1 MQPFIYYRGV
11 YMIDCH
17 VHISLNGI
25 DFKKSREDLM
35 KDTRKHIKNVLLE
48 YKNRNITVLRDGGDN
63 LGISYIARDIA
74 KEEGI
79 TLKTPLHAVYKKG
92 YYGNFLGKG
101 VKDIDEFKNL
111 FKELKNKKID
121 HLKIIISGIVS
132 FDEYKN
138 VGDIGFKY
146 SELDYIV
153 KLAKDNNLPVM
164 AHVNSVKGIDMA
176 IRCGVDTIEHGYFII
191 KEQLQAIKEKDIIW
205 VPTLSPLGNVLDA
218 KDKKFIKNIN
228 VIERTYNEHL
238 NMVKEAYDLNVK
250 MAIGSDS
257 GCYGVF
263 HGQGLLDEINHFCK
277 SEIKRDDVI
286 KMNIDNGKIVC
297 GL

>member
-1 MQPFIYYRGV
+1 
-11 YMIDCH
+11 MIDCH

-35 KDTRKHIKNVLLE
+35 KDTNEYIRKVILE
-48 YKNRNITVLRDGGDN
+48 YKKRNITVLRDGGDN

-79 TLKTPLHAVYKKG
+79 ILKTPLYAIYKKG
-92 YYGNFLGKG
+92 YYGSFLGKG
-101 VKDIDEFKNL
+101 ISGIADFKEL
-111 FKELKNKKID
+111 FKELKDKKID
-121 HLKIIISGIVS
+121 HLKILISGVVS
-132 FDEYKN
+132 FDEYKK
-138 VGDIGFKY
+138 VGNIGFKY
-146 SELDYIV
+146 SELDYMV
-153 KLAKDNNLPVM
+153 KLAKDNELQIM
-164 AHVNSVKGIDMA
+164 AHVNSVEGIDMA
-176 IRCGVDTIEHGYFII
+176 INCGVNTIEHGYFIT
-191 KEQLQAIKEKDIIW
+191 KEQLQIIKEKNIIW
-205 VPTLSPLGNVLDA
+205 VPTLSPLGNILDI
-218 KDKKFIKNIN
+218 KDKKFNKNIYI
-228 VIERTYNEHL
+228 IEHIYNEHL
-238 NMVKEAYDLNVK
+238 NMIKEAYDLNVK

-277 SEIKRDDVI
+277 SGIKRDDVI

>member
-1 MQPFIYYRGV
+1 
-11 YMIDCH
+11 MIDCH

-35 KDTRKHIKNVLLE
+35 KDTNEYIRKVLLE
-48 YKNRNITVLRDGGDN
+48 YKKRNITVLRDGGDN

-79 TLKTPLHAVYKKG
+79 ILKTPLYAIYKKG

-101 VKDIDEFKNL
+101 ISGIADFKEL
-111 FKELKNKKID
+111 FKELKDKKID
-121 HLKIIISGIVS
+121 HLKILISGIVS
-132 FDEYKN
+132 FDEYKK
-138 VGDIGFKY
+138 VGNIGFKY
-146 SELDYIV
+146 SELDYMV
-153 KLAKDNNLPVM
+153 KLAKDNDLHIM
-164 AHVNSVKGIDMA
+164 AHVNSVEGIDMA
-176 IRCGVDTIEHGYFII
+176 INCGVNTIEHGYFIT
-191 KEQLQAIKEKDIIW
+191 KEQLQIIKEKNIIW
-205 VPTLSPLGNVLDA
+205 VPTLSPLGNILDI
-218 KDKKFIKNIN
+218 KDKKFNKNIYI
-228 VIERTYNEHL
+228 IEHIYNEHL
-238 NMVKEAYDLNVK
+238 NMIKEAYDLNVK

-277 SEIKRDDVI
+277 SGIKRDDVI
-286 KMNIDNGKIVC
+286 KMNIDNGKIIC

>member
-1 MQPFIYYRGV
+1 
-11 YMIDCH
+11 MIDCH

-35 KDTRKHIKNVLLE
+35 KDTNEYIRKVLLE
-48 YKNRNITVLRDGGDN
+48 YKKRNITVLRDGGDN

-79 TLKTPLHAVYKKG
+79 ILKTPLYAIYKKG

-101 VKDIDEFKNL
+101 ISGIADFKEL
-111 FKELKNKKID
+111 FKELKDKKID
-121 HLKIIISGIVS
+121 HLKILISGIVS
-132 FDEYKN
+132 FDEYKK
-138 VGDIGFKY
+138 VGNIGFKY
-146 SELDYIV
+146 SELDYMV
-153 KLAKDNNLPVM
+153 KLAKDNDLHIM
-164 AHVNSVKGIDMA
+164 AHVNSVEGIDMA
-176 IRCGVDTIEHGYFII
+176 INCGVNTIEHGYFIT
-191 KEQLQAIKEKDIIW
+191 KEQLQIIKEKNIIW
-205 VPTLSPLGNVLDA
+205 IPTLSPLGNILDI
-218 KDKKFIKNIN
+218 KDKKFNKNIYI
-228 VIERTYNEHL
+228 IEHIYNEHL
-238 NMVKEAYDLNVK
+238 NMIKEAYDLNVK

-277 SEIKRDDVI
+277 SGIKRDDVI
-286 KMNIDNGKIVC
+286 KMNIDNGKIIC